1 MSQFHG
7 NLFKRM
13 FKSVNN
19 RFSIVRRALLGPFSG
34 LFEIRRK
41 FVYSSDTRG
50 RVVYLLGLLD
60 STVVTS
66 GNEPTIETSKI
77 IIYSPSSEWISDI
90 QYLVLVG

>member
-34 LFEIRRK
+34 LCEIRRR